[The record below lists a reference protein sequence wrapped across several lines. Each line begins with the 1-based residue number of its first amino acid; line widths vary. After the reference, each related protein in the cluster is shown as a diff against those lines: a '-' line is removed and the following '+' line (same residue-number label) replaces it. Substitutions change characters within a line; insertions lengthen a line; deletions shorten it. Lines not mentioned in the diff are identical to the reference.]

1 VLELQFGRTAS
12 TLPVADGEP
21 GQELQVDTGW
31 VGWLTASLVGRKRFR
46 AWIFTAVRS
55 RYRFVYP
62 AFDETTARA
71 IEACEAAWAFF
82 GGIFGVLI
90 PDNTSAIITTADP
103 LHPHINPTF
112 LEYAQARGFHVD
124 AARVRHPRDKG
135 RVERAVATVRDDC
148 FAGEIL
154 LSMEDARTH
163 AARWCRDEYGGRRHS
178 RTQRRPREYFELE
191 ERPVLRP
198 VPTTPYDVPRWSE
211 PKVARDQLA
220 QVLKALYSLP
230 HPHVGHTLTA
240 RADSQTVRFYDRGT
254 LVKTHPRQ
262 PPGGRSIDPQDFPV
276 ERSVYAL
283 RDVHT
288 LQRQAAFAGEA
299 IGRFAAAVL
308 DSPLPWTRMRRVY
321 ALLGLAR
328 RYGNARV
335 NDACAIALAADML
348 DVHRLQRMLELGQ
361 PAPSPAP
368 GRVIPLAR
376 FLRPASQYALPL
388 TPSAVEGDPHDD

>member
-1 VLELQFGRTAS
+1 MIGDRADRTHGRAAGHLQREIEPPSLESIAGGIARDELQLG
-12 TLPVADGEP
+12 
-21 GQELQVDTGW
+21 
-31 VGWLTASLVGRKRFR
+31 
-46 AWIFTAVRS
+46 
-55 RYRFVYP
+55 
-62 AFDETTARA
+62 
-71 IEACEAAWAFF
+71 
-82 GGIFGVLI
+82 
-90 PDNTSAIITTADP
+90 
-103 LHPHINPTF
+103 
-112 LEYAQARGFHVD
+112 D
-124 AARVRHPRDKG
+124 AARVRHPRDKA
-135 RVERAVATVRDDC
+135 RVERAVSTVRDDC

-154 LSMEDARTH
+154 PSIEDARTH
-163 AARWCRDEYGGRRHS
+163 AERWCRDEYGRRRHS

-198 VPTTPYDVPRWSE
+198 VPTTPYDVPRWSA

-230 HPHVGHTLTA
+230 HPYVGHTLTA

-254 LVKTHPRQ
+254 LIKTHPRQ

-321 ALLGLAR
+321 ALLGLTR
-328 RYGNARV
+328 RYGSARV
-335 NDACAIALAADML
+335 NDACTIALAADML

-361 PAPSPAP
+361 PAPSAAPA
-368 GRVIPLAR
+368 RVIPLAR
-376 FLRPASQYALPL
+376 FLRLCARFSSTSLQNSLSVRL
-388 TPSAVEGDPHDD
+388 